1 MCRDQPHVFL
11 ICVRL
16 SRLPRLPF
24 GKKILNPIFLVS
36 GLLLVNNGID
46 LILVLPG
53 FTDRFLQITWLQLH
67 EQAFGG
73 LKLPLCH
80 FEYIFTDVLDKQ
92 CNECGCCSK
101 KIKTDDS
108 RMVWYGPELFWYI
121 WAPLF
126 FIEREYNLLYESHYF
141 THQTSVCPNL
151 LAKNKMPPKLG

>member
-1 MCRDQPHVFL
+1 MSRPAARVFDL
-11 ICVRL
+11 CPTF
-16 SRLPRLPF
+16 SPRLPF

-53 FTDRFLQITWLQLH
+53 FTDRFLHKLH
-67 EQAFGG
+67 EKVFGG

-101 KIKTDDS
+101 K
-108 RMVWYGPELFWYI
+108 
-121 WAPLF
+121 
-126 FIEREYNLLYESHYF
+126 
-141 THQTSVCPNL
+141 
-151 LAKNKMPPKLG
+151 

>member
-1 MCRDQPHVFL
+1 MFL

-46 LILVLPG
+46 LIPVL
-53 FTDRFLQITWLQLH
+53 
-67 EQAFGG
+67 QAFGG

-80 FEYIFTDVLDKQ
+80 FKYISTDVSDKQ

-108 RMVWYGPELFWYI
+108 RMVWYGMVLNCFDIY
-121 WAPLF
+121 
-126 FIEREYNLLYESHYF
+126 ERHYF
-141 THQTSVCPNL
+141 S
-151 LAKNKMPPKLG
+151 